1 MVTVRKAENELRA
14 DVARFLHEEMNPK
27 ISLERWQGFL
37 DGRWAAED
45 AGYAFVAE
53 EAGKIVGVLSG
64 VYADRKINGRDVRTC
79 NLSSWYIMKS
89 HRGGGLG
96 FKMMSTA
103 LSEPDV
109 TFTTYSS
116 NAPALSVCLKAG
128 MTTLETHR
136 MVWHTHAEPAKGEL
150 VVMRDMDAVAHLMD
164 AASHRAILDHEG
176 LNVHPLA
183 FRTEDG
189 DLCVVVFSIKQ
200 KGEDI
205 AFHEALY
212 ISDRALF
219 AANARALADAIL
231 PSEKALMSV
240 DSRLLAG
247 HDANPDELLE
257 LPVNRGF
264 QSAGLEPHEMDFLYS
279 EIPLLDLKLY

>member
-1 MVTVRKAENELRA
+1 MVKVRKAENELRPQ
-14 DVARFLHEEMNPK
+14 VARFLHEDMNPK
-27 ISLERWQGFL
+27 ISYERWL
-37 DGRWAAED
+37 SLIDGRWAADD
-45 AGYAFVAE
+45 AGYAIIAE
-53 EAGKIVGVLSG
+53 DGGEIVGVLAAI
-64 VYADRKINGRDVRTC
+64 YADRQINGRDVRTC
-79 NLSSWYIMKS
+79 NLSSWYIRKA

-136 MVWHTHAEPAKGEL
+136 MVWHTRGELAKGEL
-150 VVMRDMDAVAHLMD
+150 VVMRDMEAAAHLTD
-164 AASHRAILDHEG
+164 PVSQRALKVHAD
-176 LNVHPLA
+176 LNVHPLV

-189 DLCVVVFSIKQ
+189 DVCTVVLSIKR

-205 AFHEALY
+205 AYHEALY
-212 ISDRALF
+212 ISDRELF
-219 AANARALADAIL
+219 AKNARALADAIL
-231 PSEKALMSV
+231 PSSQALMSV

-247 HDANPDELLE
+247 QGAEPDELWE

-264 QSAGLEPHEMDFLYS
+264 QSAGLEAHEMDFLYS
-279 EIPLLDLKLY
+279 EVPLLDLKLY